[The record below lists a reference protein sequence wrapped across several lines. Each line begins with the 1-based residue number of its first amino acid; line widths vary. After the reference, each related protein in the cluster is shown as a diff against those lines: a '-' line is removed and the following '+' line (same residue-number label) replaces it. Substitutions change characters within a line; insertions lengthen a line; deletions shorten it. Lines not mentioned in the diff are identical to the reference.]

1 MTETWTSFGTS
12 ILKDDVNSKSPS
24 DRKMKKMPGQEHGK
38 SSSKERNQNFI
49 KQERITC
56 AMSRSY
62 ESYQSG
68 NLANYPD
75 WVRQAATARV
85 YAVASMARTWRRSG
99 ARMVFWSMQAHK
111 PTGIA

>member
-1 MTETWTSFGTS
+1 
-12 ILKDDVNSKSPS
+12 
-24 DRKMKKMPGQEHGK
+24 MPGQEHGK

-85 YAVASMARTWRRSG
+85 YAVASMARTWRRG
-99 ARMVFWSMQAHK
+99 VAQEWLFGLYRRINLQVLHK
-111 PTGIA
+111 